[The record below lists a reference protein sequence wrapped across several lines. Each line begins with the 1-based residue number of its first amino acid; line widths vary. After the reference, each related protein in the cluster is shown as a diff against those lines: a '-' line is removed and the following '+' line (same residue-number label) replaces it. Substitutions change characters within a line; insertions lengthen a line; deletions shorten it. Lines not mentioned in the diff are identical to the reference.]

1 MRRVWIRVVVSL
13 LSAVLLFIVL
23 FAAWLILPSPLSDIA
38 DKLISW
44 PPTQTYT
51 WIPHEH
57 GMGPGPVWFFG
68 PAILDIPVAT
78 LLFYFVFSVWARRRS
93 HMEPKT

>member
-38 DKLISW
+38 DKLIHW
-44 PPTQTYT
+44 PPTGTYT

-68 PAILDIPVAT
+68 PAILDIPVAA
-78 LLFYFVFSVWARRRS
+78 LLFYFVFSMWARRRS
-93 HMEPKT
+93 HV